1 MKKLR
6 AGSLSDDPKR
16 HEELR
21 EAMKCSTEVQLVA
34 RLPSGGVFRVNI
46 PKGDQENS
54 KRIVGT
60 LPLWLWPFSAVNF
73 RS

>member
-1 MKKLR
+1 
-6 AGSLSDDPKR
+6 
-16 HEELR
+16 LR

-54 KRIVGT
+54 KRIVGA